1 MFSKPTTKDL
11 TPASSFSK
19 EPRQRR
25 SLLHDGIVIQG
36 DWQSDGTVEFGGRI
50 TGDLTVDVLVV
61 TGTGNVDGNV
71 RARSVTV
78 EGYLNGT
85 IAAVEVVLGSTA
97 VVRGEVVAEKIRID
111 FGANVEGRL
120 LATGKLATGKLA
132 ADSSLTQDKASD
144 AATEINDSLPLT
156 PRLL

>member
-1 MFSKPTTKDL
+1 MSSQSNNDDL
-11 TPASSFSK
+11 TSRQSFSK

-25 SLLHDGIVIQG
+25 SLLHDGIVIKG

-50 TGDLTVDVLVV
+50 SGDLTVDILVV
-61 TGTGNVDGNV
+61 TSTGNVDGNV
-71 RARSVTV
+71 RARSVTI

-120 LATGKLATGKLA
+120 LATDKPKTYTI
-132 ADSSLTQDKASD
+132 LTQDKASD
-144 AATEINDSLPLT
+144 AATKINDSSSST